1 MCAGSTFSHRS
12 RLSPAAAAGVAH
24 RHRPVRSVDTR
35 EPAVSTTKRTS
46 RGEIPPVFGAP
57 MGPGESS
64 GGHMMPGGSMG
75 SQFIGQQSYGDA
87 VSKGYGQPVMYGRP
101 GAAYNPGS
109 AYGGRALFLPSM
121 LPTTFWKAA
130 DPASCSISEATNGS
144 SFTLGSRVT
153 LCISWRIRS
162 ASLWTM
168 SLTVDRG
175 MSKTLATTP

>member
-109 AYGGRALFLPSM
+109 AYGGRRRRLLTKTCVKLEVFGRMVKGQRLEKEEY
-121 LPTTFWKAA
+121 TTF
-130 DPASCSISEATNGS
+130 DFNGHLS
-144 SFTLGSRVT
+144 HLMPVQRAKKGKEKNQYIAIKHKVS
-153 LCISWRIRS
+153 LC
-162 ASLWTM
+162 
-168 SLTVDRG
+168 
-175 MSKTLATTP
+175 